1 MLARA
6 ARRAGVKRFIF
17 LSSIRAQCGPVADTV
32 VTEADEPRPTDTYGR
47 SKLAAERGLAETDLD
62 WVSLRPVL
70 VYGLGVKGNMA
81 SLMRLARS
89 RIPLPLAGVH
99 ARRSLLA
106 VENLSAAVATVLTA
120 AGPLRRAFI
129 VADREALTVA
139 EMIAAMRHGLDRKPN
154 VFPLPP
160 ALLELLL
167 RVMGREE
174 VYQRIA
180 RPLVVDAAA
189 LLSLNWAP
197 PLTTP
202 IGLARLM
209 QQTRC
214 EE

>member
-1 MLARA
+1 
-6 ARRAGVKRFIF
+6 
-17 LSSIRAQCGPVADTV
+17 
-32 VTEADEPRPTDTYGR
+32 
-47 SKLAAERGLAETDLD
+47 
-62 WVSLRPVL
+62 
-70 VYGLGVKGNMA
+70 MA
-81 SLMRLARS
+81 SLMQLARS
-89 RIPLPLAGVH
+89 RFPLPLAGVH

-139 EMIAAMRHGLDRKPN
+139 EIIAAMRHGLGRKPN
-154 VFPLPP
+154 VFPLPT

-167 RVMGREE
+167 RVMGGKE

-180 RPLVVDAAA
+180 RPLVVDSAA
-189 LLSLNWAP
+189 LLSFNWTP

-209 QQTRC
+209 Q
-214 EE
+214 